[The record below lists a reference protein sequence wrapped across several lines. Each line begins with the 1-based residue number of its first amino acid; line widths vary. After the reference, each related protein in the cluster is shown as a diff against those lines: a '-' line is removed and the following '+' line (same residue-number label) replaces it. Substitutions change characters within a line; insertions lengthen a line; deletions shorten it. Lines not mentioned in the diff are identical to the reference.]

1 MISGNK
7 LVIFRN
13 PNIDLTSYS
22 SKNFYISHIPP
33 ASLAN
38 EYLGAVK
45 IAQSNDQSTILILS
59 FLTEN
64 RDLGVDFLNAL
75 MQVYDSLNIES
86 KNRISVNSLNFIN
99 ENLDTLDQLNNLEG
113 SVKNYRVNNDI
124 FDEESQSKTYLS
136 NVEVKQK

>member
-1 MISGNK
+1 MIGKETKTHLFGEPLMVNGNK
-7 LVIFRN
+7 VVIFRN
-13 PNIDLTSYS
+13 PNIDLNSYS
-22 SKNFYISHIPP
+22 SKNFYISHKSP

-59 FLTEN
+59 FVTEN

-75 MQVYDSLNIES
+75 MQVYDSLNIEN

-99 ENLDTLDQLNNLEG
+99 ENLDTLVVQIEQPGRTGKELPG
-113 SVKNYRVNNDI
+113 
-124 FDEESQSKTYLS
+124 
-136 NVEVKQK
+136 KQ